1 MFILSGAYLL
11 RNVVSYDAEILHA
24 DAYRPCPKHVLG
36 FISKGVVIKLHFP
49 TKIPECRP
57 TVMQRWWV
65 GRLARWLQPRQ
76 AAAKACAINCVNINS
91 TGSVWGHEL
100 AGYMQGHHSDLA
112 SVSISNW

>member
-57 TVMQRWWV
+57 TVMQR
-65 GRLARWLQPRQ
+65 
-76 AAAKACAINCVNINS
+76 
-91 TGSVWGHEL
+91 
-100 AGYMQGHHSDLA
+100 
-112 SVSISNW
+112 